1 MLCHVS
7 KFITHKQT
15 TNYMLKILGKGYL
28 RWRVGKMM
36 MIRNSTC
43 NNTCDALNVCN

>member
-15 TNYMLKILGKGYL
+15 TNYMLKILGKG
-28 RWRVGKMM
+28 VFEVEGEE
-36 MIRNSTC
+36 N
-43 NNTCDALNVCN
+43 DDD